1 MQHAR
6 IRALRAA
13 DVAEALEM
21 FAEVAAEGIWL
32 GTQAGFDRHVRRQ
45 AWLDGLAD
53 PSVRSLVVEEVGP
66 PRLVGQGIVRVARY
80 GVAELGM
87 SLAADARGR
96 GLGGQLLDELL
107 VSAGELGAHKAELQV
122 WPHNEPAIRLYLSR
136 GFIVEGRVRSH
147 YRRASGEVWD
157 AILMGRLLDQ
167 APPDSARGS
176 GLPDAPGLPASI
188 PITHPGGPGSQGSG
202 TRNRRP

>member
-1 MQHAR
+1 MQRVR

-13 DVAEALEM
+13 DVAEAIEM

-32 GTQAGFDRHVRRQ
+32 GTQAGFDRHMRRQ

-53 PSVRSLVVEEVGP
+53 PAVRSLVVEEVGP
-66 PRLVGQGIVRVARY
+66 TRLVGQGIVRVARY

-96 GLGGQLLDELL
+96 GLGGQLLDELM
-107 VSAGELGAHKAELQV
+107 VGAGELGAHKVELQV

-136 GFIVEGRVRSH
+136 GFVVEGRIRSH
-147 YRRASGEVWD
+147 YRRASGQVWD
-157 AILMGRLLDQ
+157 AILMGRLLDP
-167 APPDSARGS
+167 APADSARGS
-176 GLPDAPGLPASI
+176 GLPDAPCLPESI
-188 PITHPGGPGSQGSG
+188 PITDRGGPARQGSG
-202 TRNRRP
+202 TQNRRP

>member
-1 MQHAR
+1 MPQAR

-21 FAEVAAEGIWL
+21 FAQVAAEGIWL
-32 GTQAGFDRHVRRQ
+32 GTQAGFDRHMRRQ

-53 PSVRSLVVEEVGP
+53 PAVRSLVVEEVGP
-66 PRLVGQGIVRVARY
+66 TRLVGQGTVRVAGY

-96 GLGGQLLDELL
+96 GLGGALLDELM
-107 VSAGELGAHKAELQV
+107 VGAGELGAHKVALQV

-136 GFIVEGRVRSH
+136 GFVVEGRIRSH
-147 YRRASGEVWD
+147 YRRASGQVWD
-157 AILMGRLLDQ
+157 AILMGRLLDVVP
-167 APPDSARGS
+167 ANSTHGS
-176 GLPDAPGLPASI
+176 GRPDAPCLPESI
-188 PITHPGGPGSQGSG
+188 PITDPGGPGRQGSG
-202 TRNRRP
+202 TRNQRP